1 MVDLD
6 HYSLSCVPSSF
17 HFATFYHS
25 LIICC
30 VAAYYHVQWIVTS
43 LLYLCLATDS
53 YVNIL

>member
-1 MVDLD
+1 MVDSD

-17 HFATFYHS
+17 HFATFYRS